1 MDAFDITA
9 TGLQRWIERTH
20 SAGLRPIPAVL
31 WPAGGADGRYHKAP
45 NTPRWRA
52 YMAPERRTDWPSDAL
67 ERPYVSAAAQAV
79 PLDVRYG
86 VGLLLTAH
94 ERLVVID
101 IDSRTGAS
109 TFMASPLA
117 HLAKDTYVERTPRG
131 GLHILLRWPP
141 SMPYP
146 SGRKTAVAELL
157 AGGFVCTAPTA
168 GYDNLTP
175 LVRADGSA
183 NVKELAAIDAAA
195 LLEWLGSPE
204 IRDSGDF
211 HAPQVPTTTQAP
223 SGAEIAQNGPKTAD
237 YLRRLLRRNIQRAA
251 GRNEGLFRTACQAR
265 DIGVS
270 MSEFIAATEALY
282 KSLPHAD
289 GSTAPDPGY
298 RATVRSAYSRPPR
311 RPAPPTSNGLPNRT
325 RRKLRAAQL
334 VHVSRFIDAAALA
347 GCAGVPMTVREIAA
361 AIGWSVRAVERVIEL
376 TSCSTLVFKHLGN
389 AVVSAAPAISATA
402 SSDEPANRA
411 PQESGTGSSTNCAPQ
426 EPHEPRRRGRGR
438 PARRYIVSAAQS
450 VGAGSGYSDA
460 VPLEACRADGLYTEA
475 LYVALLKRLGSGQYS
490 RRYLARCLGVS
501 VETIKKLNKRLGIKR
516 VPQYDILAP
525 LTPAVWAELAAGDE
539 HQRAGHLLV
548 SPRADGSYRRHALS
562 SAPALLKANR
572 LAYLAAHAPAF
583 YDVEGT
589 FGGQAASN

>member
-1 MDAFDITA
+1 
-9 TGLQRWIERTH
+9 
-20 SAGLRPIPAVL
+20 
-31 WPAGGADGRYHKAP
+31 
-45 NTPRWRA
+45 
-52 YMAPERRTDWPSDAL
+52 MAPERRTDWPSDAL

-265 DIGVS
+265 DIGIS
-270 MSEFIAATEALY
+270 MPAFIAATETLY

-389 AVVSAAPAISATA
+389 AVVSAASI
-402 SSDEPANRA
+402 D
-411 PQESGTGSSTNCAPQ
+411 
-426 EPHEPRRRGRGR
+426 EPRRRGRGR

-589 FGGQAASN
+589 FGGQASSN